1 MTPPPGPRRAR
12 LAPRTFWCWLGRGL
26 ELGVAIALGLLASA
40 TPAGAAHDKRHVDA
54 RTGMLEVPL
63 DELVAAVRRKDR
75 ADISRVAA
83 RIGPAR
89 LAEALRKAD
98 AGGVQ

>member
-1 MTPPPGPRRAR
+1 MTRPHRPRRAR
-12 LAPRTFWCWLGRGL
+12 LAPRARVAWLGRIG
-26 ELGVAIALGLLASA
+26 LGLGLALA
-40 TPAGAAHDKRHVDA
+40 LVGRGAPVGAAHDKRHVDA

-75 ADISRVAA
+75 AEIARVAA

-98 AGGVQ
+98 AAGI

>member
-1 MTPPPGPRRAR
+1 MTRPHHRPRCAR
-12 LAPRTFWCWLGRGL
+12 LAARARVPWLGVG
-26 ELGVAIALGLLASA
+26 LGLGLAFA
-40 TPAGAAHDKRHVDA
+40 LVGQAAPAGAAHDKRHVDS

-75 ADISRVAA
+75 AEIARVAA

-98 AGGVQ
+98 AA